1 MAWLYSQEH
10 AEEAER
16 AFDRVF
22 VAKEAPEEMPELR
35 MDGELL
41 VDNADASPSSPQA
54 HLPAVMAKAF
64 GVTRSEA
71 RRLLAEGAVSL
82 EGERVDAGAL
92 DRPVETLDGRVLQ
105 VGKRRFVRLRA

>member
-1 MAWLYSQEH
+1 VTWLHSPEE
-10 AEEAER
+10 AKEAER

-22 VAKEAPEEMPELR
+22 VAKQAPQEMEELR
-35 MDGELL
+35 LDGELL
-41 VDNADASPSSPQA
+41 ADGSPAQA

-71 RRLLAEGAVSL
+71 RRLLAEGGVSL
-82 EGERVDAGAL
+82 EGERLEGDVL
-92 DRPVETLDGRVLQ
+92 DVPVEALDGRVLR